1 MSHPI
6 VTTEVRLDR
15 LRPDEVAAAIARA
28 PVAWLPLGAV
38 EYHAPHLPLG
48 TDSLT
53 AVEVVARAARE
64 VGGVVL
70 PPVVTTL
77 GTLHL
82 PWSLRF
88 DPTLVEATLRATI
101 DQLAGAGARVVVVHT
116 GHAPL
121 DLLHRIKRVC
131 GEAEHA
137 RRAVDDSFRAYGL
150 CYLELN
156 AAGGAGLGTDWPVP
170 VDHGSVL
177 ETSLVLA
184 IAPELVDLDA
194 LPGPPDTPVVGIY
207 GPDPRGRAT
216 AELGEARLAQGTTLL
231 VERVRALLAGGSIDP
246 LADLRLLVERYW
258 PEPMEL
264 GLGDP
269 TTLLLRNTGPVSRYL
284 SALRLAI
291 DGRDLDPARV
301 SIRNPTP
308 GEAGVAV
315 PVEELGPDA
324 GFYVRRAQAAEV
336 LLPMPLGPGSHALVL
351 SLGLGGVATTELRTT
366 VDVPPG
372 GDQP

>member
-1 MSHPI
+1 M
-6 VTTEVRLDR
+6 
-15 LRPDEVAAAIARA
+15 RPDQVAAAMRRA

-38 EYHAPHLPLG
+38 EYHAPHLPIG

-53 AVEVVARAARE
+53 AVEVVARAAYA

-88 DPTLVEATLRATI
+88 DATLVEATLRATI
-101 DQLAGAGARVVVVHT
+101 DQLAEAGARVVVVHT

-121 DLLHRIKRVC
+121 DLLHLIKRVC
-131 GEAEHA
+131 AEAEAA
-137 RRAVDDSFRAYGL
+137 RRATDDAFRAHGL

-156 AAGGAGLGTDWPVP
+156 AASGAGLGTDWPVP

-194 LPGPPDTPVVGIY
+194 LPDPVGASVVGVY
-207 GPDPRGRAT
+207 GPDPRGRAS
-216 AELGEARLAQGTTLL
+216 ADLGETRLSDAS
-231 VERVRALLAGGSIDP
+231 ALLAERVETLIAGGTVDAF
-246 LADLRLLVERYW
+246 ADLRLLVGRYW

-264 GLGDP
+264 ALGDP
-269 TTLLLRNTGPVSRYL
+269 SSLLLRNVGPVSRYL
-284 SALRLAI
+284 SQLALAI
-291 DGRDLDPARV
+291 DDRPIDPALVRL
-301 SIRNPTP
+301 RNPTP

-315 PVEELGPDA
+315 TGAQLGPEA
-324 GFYVRRAQAAEV
+324 GFYVRRGQAAEV
-336 LLPMPLGPGSHALVL
+336 LLPEPLAPGVHDIVL
-351 SLGLGGVATTELRTT
+351 ELGLAGVSATQLRAALE
-366 VDVPPG
+366 VPHA
-372 GDQP
+372 

>member
-1 MSHPI
+1 MPDAL
-6 VTTEVRLDR
+6 TTAEVRLDR
-15 LRPDEVAAAIARA
+15 LRPDAVAAAIERA

-53 AVEVVARAARE
+53 AVDVVERAARH

-88 DPTLVEATLRATI
+88 DAALVEATLRSSI
-101 DQLAGAGARVVVVHT
+101 DQLAAAGAQVVVVHT

-131 GEAEHA
+131 AEAEAA
-137 RRAVDDSFRAYGL
+137 RRVTDDRFRAYGL

-156 AAGGAGLGTDWPVP
+156 AAAGAGLGTDWPVP
-170 VDHGSVL
+170 VDHASVL

-184 IAPELVDLDA
+184 IAPDLVDLTA
-194 LPGPPDTPVVGIY
+194 LPEPPEAPIVGIY
-207 GPDPRGRAT
+207 GPDPRGRAS
-216 AELGEARLAQGTTLL
+216 AELGETRLRQGASLL
-231 VERVRALLAGGSIDP
+231 AERVRGLLEGGD
-246 LADLRLLVERYW
+246 LDQAADLRLLVERYW
-258 PEPMEL
+258 PEPMAL
-264 GLGDP
+264 TVGDAS
-269 TTLLLRNTGPVSRYL
+269 TLLLGNTGPVSRYL
-284 SALRLAI
+284 SHLRLVI
-291 DGRDLDPARV
+291 DGTPIDPGR
-301 SIRNPTP
+301 IRLRNPTP

-315 PVEELGPDA
+315 SAAGLGAEA

-336 LLPMPLGPGSHALVL
+336 LLPDALATGSHVVIAH
-351 SLGLGGVATTELRTT
+351 LGLGGVTSTQLHVTLEVA
-366 VDVPPG
+366 
-372 GDQP
+372 